1 MKLKNLLLIFILL
14 LLLVQVLPVTG
25 LQASN
30 AENRTITDMVGR
42 SIEIPTQINH
52 VLSTAPP
59 TTMTIYMLAPDT
71 LLGLNSA
78 SNTTKFM
85 DQKYR
90 DLPNV
95 GGWYGTSTGNYE
107 TFISLKPDVVI
118 EPDLGTGD
126 LSKTIL
132 ERQEK
137 FSEIPVIGI
146 MDARNI
152 TGYDPSIQF
161 LGSLLNKESE
171 SKSLLEFY
179 HRVLSL
185 VQNKAS
191 SIPDDKKVTVY
202 YAEGPKGLKTDP
214 VGSSHSELIELVG
227 GKNIADCNIT
237 PGMGMTEVSMEQVL
251 SWNPD
256 VIIVGDPGFY
266 KSVYSDPI
274 WANIKAVQNKRVYLV
289 PQAPFP
295 WFDRPP
301 GVNRIIGIPWV
312 AKILYPDVYSDIDIT
327 SLAKEFYS
335 KFYHYDLSD
344 SDLTSILNP

>member
-1 MKLKNLLLIFILL
+1 MKLKKILLISLL
-14 LLLVQVLPVTG
+14 LLFFVQSIAAVGIQTG
-25 LQASN
+25 DIG
-30 AENRTITDMVGR
+30 NRTITDMVGR
-42 SIEIPTQINH
+42 SIEIPTQIDH

-95 GGWYGTSTGNYE
+95 GGWFGTSTGNYE
-107 TFISLKPDVVI
+107 TFISLKPDIVV

-137 FSEIPVIGI
+137 FGEIPVIGI
-146 MDARNI
+146 RDARSI

-171 SKSLLEFY
+171 AKSLLDFY
-179 HRVLSL
+179 HRVLSQ

-214 VGSSHSELIELVG
+214 TGSTHSELIELAG
-227 GKNIADCNIT
+227 GKNIADCKIT
-237 PGMGMTEVSMEQVL
+237 PGMGMTDVSMEQVL

-256 VIIVGDPGFY
+256 VIIAGDPGFY
-266 KSVYSDPI
+266 KSVYSDPN
-274 WANIKAVQNKRVYLV
+274 WASIKAVQNKRVYLV

-312 AKILYPDVYSDIDIT
+312 AKSLYPDVYSDIDIT